1 MAAQAQAPIDPM
13 AAPPQPT
20 GRSKVK
26 GENIDQNVQAQKRA
40 TEGNINSQK
49 REGRTPLIVQI
60 TPENEHLVS
69 RANKGLIINLDG
81 TLLRTPQYETWC
93 NQNQSQNQN
102 QNQNQYQK
110 QPQNRGR
117 GRGGGA
123 YPNQYP
129 GRGSGR
135 GSGSWYNKGKGRPP
149 QAEWERGCNE
159 WDDEQSGASNSQK
172 REYMEEDCYWSE
184 PSGPFIRTQ
193 DGREYPISGPFIR
206 TQDGREYLI
215 YYGREYP
222 ISGPF
227 IRTQDGREYPIY
239 YPTNYNNRRRDK
251 EDRKRDRRLSQ
262 KRQDRRRDHSTI
274 EDSDRSSSQKRQD
287 RRRDHKKSS
296 TRDGREYPIYY
307 STNYDDRRRYKE
319 DRKRDRSSSQK
330 RLNRRNEPSSLEDS
344 ESDQSER
351 IHKDRKIMSKSKK
364 SSNDRE
370 DRRDASY
377 GD

>member
-1 MAAQAQAPIDPM
+1 MAAQAQVPIDPM

-20 GRSKVK
+20 GRSKVE
-26 GENIDQNVQAQKRA
+26 GENIDQDVQAQKRA

-206 TQDGREYLI
+206 TQDGREY
-215 YYGREYP
+215 
-222 ISGPF
+222 
-227 IRTQDGREYPIY
+227 
-239 YPTNYNNRRRDK
+239 
-251 EDRKRDRRLSQ
+251 
-262 KRQDRRRDHSTI
+262 
-274 EDSDRSSSQKRQD
+274 
-287 RRRDHKKSS
+287 
-296 TRDGREYPIYY
+296 PIYY
-307 STNYDDRRRYKE
+307 STNYNDRRRYKE

-330 RLNRRNEPSSLEDS
+330 RQDRRNHSSIEDS
-344 ESDQSER
+344 ESEMSER
-351 IHKDRKIMSKSKK
+351 AHKDRKNKNKNKK
-364 SSNDRE
+364 SSNDKE